1 MCHFFNIHSTTD
13 EHLDC
18 FIETVNPFHW
28 NTVLLEQCHNIQEGA
43 DDIEFSFPLNIYSEM
58 ELLVIIFLIF
68 LGILH
73 TVFHS
78 DCTNLHSHKEGTS
91 VFFSTQPHQCLVSV
105 VFLRKIF
112 YLFTWLCLVAAWGSS
127 VFIVTC
133 KLLAATCVISSS
145 LKWKWKWKSSRLVV
159 SDSLRP
165 CGLQPTTL
173 LRPWDFPGKSTG
185 VGCLNQGSNPGPWIG
200 SVES

>member
-18 FIETVNPFHW
+18 FIETLNPFHW

-43 DDIEFSFPLNIYSEM
+43 DDVEFSFPLDIYSEM

-78 DCTNLHSHKEGTS
+78 DCTNLPSHKEYTI
-91 VFFSTQPHQCLVSV
+91 VFFSTQSHQCLVSV
-105 VFLRKIF
+105 VFLRNI
-112 YLFTWLCLVAAWGSS
+112 YLFIYLTVLSCSMRIFSLYCDMQTPSCNMRYLV
-127 VFIVTC
+127 
-133 KLLAATCVISSS
+133 
-145 LKWKWKWKSSRLVV
+145 
-159 SDSLRP
+159 P
-165 CGLQPTTL
+165 
-173 LRPWDFPGKSTG
+173 
-185 VGCLNQGSNPGPWIG
+185 
-200 SVES
+200 